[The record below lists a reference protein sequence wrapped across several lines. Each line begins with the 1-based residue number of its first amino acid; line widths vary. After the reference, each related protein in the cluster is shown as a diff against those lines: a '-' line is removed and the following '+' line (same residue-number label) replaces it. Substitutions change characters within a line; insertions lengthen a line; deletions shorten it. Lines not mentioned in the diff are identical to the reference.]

1 MIFSS
6 VTVTDG
12 MGEIVRSLTSKSS
25 NGQGKVYDAGKDF
38 SDTENPAG
46 PWGYG
51 SLAGGNA
58 IDLSTFTPYT
68 RLKPAEKSIAGTFSN
83 PGTTYWDDSLD
94 DHHPYQ
100 RAPHTADI
108 IEFFRYVGERPY
120 NNIVC
125 SQGGGKPYFISE
137 YGIGSGVNWPRV
149 LRLFDQYGYPHVED
163 RAYYQAQYDAFLA
176 DFAKWDM
183 KRVFGRPE
191 EFFKQSLA
199 RMAAER
205 TRGLN
210 AIRSNPSAVGY
221 SITGTVDQGM
231 SGEGLTTTFRELK
244 PGTID
249 AIADGFAP
257 LRWCTFV
264 EPKSTYAGREI
275 TLEAV
280 LANEAVLTSG
290 KYPAKAWVFGP
301 KNEVLL
307 EKPFTVTIPEG
318 EPPFAMPVFKLKW
331 RVEGPSGTYRFVVA
345 FEKGAAAAGG
355 ETEFFV
361 FNGDEMPPVKG
372 EVVLWGEDEEMLKWA
387 GENGIRMTPFD
398 PTMNADIAR
407 TYLVVGVPKGGDPA
421 AAFADLKARLEKG
434 SNVMFLTPDTCRLGD
449 KATGGLPLESQ
460 GGIAALPVWLYHV
473 DQWAANHP
481 VFDGLQ
487 AGGLMDYGY
496 YREILPNRFFVGLPK
511 PGRQSP
517 EVTTSLGDTAAAC

>member
-1 MIFSS
+1 
-6 VTVTDG
+6 
-12 MGEIVRSLTSKSS
+12 
-25 NGQGKVYDAGKDF
+25 
-38 SDTENPAG
+38 
-46 PWGYG
+46 
-51 SLAGGNA
+51 
-58 IDLSTFTPYT
+58 
-68 RLKPAEKSIAGTFSN
+68 
-83 PGTTYWDDSLD
+83 
-94 DHHPYQ
+94 
-100 RAPHTADI
+100 
-108 IEFFRYVGERPY
+108 
-120 NNIVC
+120 
-125 SQGGGKPYFISE
+125 
-137 YGIGSGVNWPRV
+137 
-149 LRLFDQYGYPHVED
+149 
-163 RAYYQAQYDAFLA
+163 
-176 DFAKWDM
+176 M
-183 KRVFGRPE
+183 KTVFGRPE
-191 EFFKQSLA
+191 GFFKQSLA

-331 RVEGPSGTYRFVVA
+331 RVDGPSGTYRFVVA

-372 EVVLWGEDEEMLKWA
+372 EVVLWGEDEELLKWA
-387 GENGIRMTPFD
+387 GENGIRMTSGNSGGGRETPD
-398 PTMNADIAR
+398 GVTTNGEETPDGVTTNGR
-407 TYLVVGVPKGGDPA
+407 RLYLVVGTPKDVEPA
-421 AAFADLKARLEKG
+421 AAFADLKARVEKG
-434 SNVMFLTPDTCRLGD
+434 SNVIFLTPGACRLGD
-449 KATGGLPLESQ
+449 KATGGCRWRAKGESRLCRC
-460 GGIAALPVWLYHV
+460 GSITSTSGRRRIPFSTVCNPAA
-473 DQWAANHP
+473 
-481 VFDGLQ
+481 
-487 AGGLMDYGY
+487 
-496 YREILPNRFFVGLPK
+496 
-511 PGRQSP
+511 
-517 EVTTSLGDTAAAC
+517 